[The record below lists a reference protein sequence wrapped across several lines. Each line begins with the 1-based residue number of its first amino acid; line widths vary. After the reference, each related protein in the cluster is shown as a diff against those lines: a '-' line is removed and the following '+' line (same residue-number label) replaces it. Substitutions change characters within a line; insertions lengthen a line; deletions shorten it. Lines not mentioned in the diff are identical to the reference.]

1 MGNTETKIIKIARR
15 IAHKSI
21 MVTSQSTIESM
32 NFDSFDCVNF
42 IVAIEDKFNIRIDV
56 SESMEFGTISCMAKM
71 VDNKVQ
77 RKVKIAA

>member
-1 MGNTETKIIKIARR
+1 
-15 IAHKSI
+15 
-21 MVTSQSTIESM
+21 M

-56 SESMEFGTISCMAKM
+56 SESMDFGTISCMAKM

-77 RKVKIAA
+77 KKVKLAA